1 LGVLVGSLKK
11 KTIMSQGFFFRG
23 VEEKEKKNGRNFDFL
38 AFIT

>member
-1 LGVLVGSLKK
+1 LGVLVGSLRKK
-11 KTIMSQGFFFRG
+11 LCVKVFFRG